1 MAGASRPIHGKGE
14 EFAPLSGRPAGG
26 DQSRRVRLG
35 KLSAIEDEHAP
46 AQGKGACRTQVLV
59 VAETPVESLDQE
71 NQRFPPR
78 SSLSDLP
85 VSGPADEIDQPIS
98 GGGGS
103 PRNELADRA
112 KIHIRLRDDSGW
124 ESRPDLAP
132 VSPPDASPHKAV
144 ILFWPDGDD
153 EYQRSRSVVLLEVA
167 ADGGEPYPKVA
178 RRPGILAL
186 VAVEPPDPR

>member
-1 MAGASRPIHGKGE
+1 MDRASRPVHGQGE

-26 DQSRRVRLG
+26 DQCRPVRLG
-35 KLSAIEDEHAP
+35 KLSAIEHEHTT
-46 AQGKGACRTQVLV
+46 AQGKRARRTKVLV

-71 NQRFPPR
+71 NQRLPPHN
-78 SSLSDLP
+78 SLSDLP

-103 PRNELADRA
+103 PRDELADSA
-112 KIHIRLRDDSGW
+112 KIHIRLRDDPCW

-132 VSPPDASPHKAV
+132 VSPPDASPHEAV
-144 ILFWPDGDD
+144 VLFWSDGDD
-153 EYQRSRSVVLLEVA
+153 EHQRSLRVVLREVA
-167 ADGGEPYPKVA
+167 ADGGEPHSKVA

-186 VAVEPPDPR
+186 VAVEPSDPR